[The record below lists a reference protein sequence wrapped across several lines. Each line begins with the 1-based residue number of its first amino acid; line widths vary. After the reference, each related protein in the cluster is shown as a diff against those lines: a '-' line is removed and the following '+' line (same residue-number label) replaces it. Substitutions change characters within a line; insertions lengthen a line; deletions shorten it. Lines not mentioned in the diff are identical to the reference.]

1 MSVQNNET
9 LHSQVRQYVLELI
22 KQKGLK
28 PGDILPS
35 ETELEALL
43 NTSRTTIRSALLE
56 LQHEGYI
63 VRRQGKGT
71 FVADITYEEHLTKLT
86 GFAEDN
92 ESQGKTVTSIIISAD
107 RILPTE
113 EIAMQLKINM
123 DDPVFKLQRVRLVD
137 GEAAQFTTAYLA
149 PKLTSKI
156 DITQIDFT
164 TQSLYELIEDLGFQ
178 IYDGEE
184 VIELGYADPIQA
196 SMLQV
201 SVGFPLFA
209 TIRRVN
215 GKDGTPL
222 EYSISYT
229 RGDRHRAHIYLKR

>member
-1 MSVQNNET
+1 MTVQNNET
-9 LHSQVRQYVLELI
+9 LHSRVRQYVLDLI
-22 KQKGLK
+22 QQQDLK

-35 ETELEALL
+35 ETELEAVL
-43 NTSRTTIRSALLE
+43 NTSRTTIRSALIE

-92 ESQGKTVTSIIISAD
+92 ESQGKRVTSLVISAN
-107 RILPTE
+107 RIFPTE
-113 EIAMQLKINM
+113 EISMKLRVNE

-137 GEAAQFTTAYLA
+137 GEAAQLTTAYLP
-149 PKLTSKI
+149 PKLTNAI
-156 DITQIDFT
+156 DLAQVDFT
-164 TQSLYELIEDLGFQ
+164 IQPLYGLIEELGFE

-184 VIELGYADPIQA
+184 IIELVYADPIQA
-196 SMLQV
+196 SLLQV
-201 SVGFPLFA
+201 PEGFPLFA

-215 GKDGTPL
+215 GKDGMPL

-229 RGDRHRAHIYLKR
+229 RGDRHRTHIYLKR